1 MEKTKLTGTLIYKG
15 QTVQVSPKF
24 SKREFVIETQDK
36 FPQQIL
42 LQLVNDRTDVIEN
55 IRVGDLLDVFYN
67 VRGRAWNDP
76 KTQQTKWFNT
86 IEAWAVTFSNA
97 TAQTPAPHTPAQAN
111 YPQQTGDNTQP
122 YQNRQQMNYKDNDP
136 LGFDQPF
143 NLPM

>member
-1 MEKTKLTGTLIYKG
+1 MEKTKLTGTLIHKG
-15 QTVQVSPKF
+15 QTIQVSEKF

-55 IRVGDLLDVFYN
+55 LRVGDLLDVFYN
-67 VRGRAWNDP
+67 VRGRAWTDP

-86 IEAWAVTFSNA
+86 IEAWAVTFANA
-97 TAQTPAPHTPAQAN
+97 NAQTPAPHTTAQAN
-111 YPQQTGDNTQP
+111 YPQTNGDNVQP